1 VLTTQKSLVILF
13 TERHTSQSLNQTNK
27 TKESKMTSVSL
38 DKELNSIILG
48 LSGQQ
53 LEKSIYI
60 TKEHLSEAVH
70 VEYESLCKLLGT
82 DKVFGLYS
90 TNEGIKL
97 NRPKIVLDLSTM
109 KMGLATVGGC
119 IPIKAKNVTV
129 SVDGSQINFEG
140 EPSAEG
146 ESEFYSYPVNA
157 AIKPGSK
164 GVISLRDLQSNP
176 QDVLNPGGVT
186 PPIEVS
192 GKLLGLDAVTYK
204 EGTPDEFTSYLVNV
218 GGYQFGLNKAVASVW
233 SKLVIGADAT
243 YSGRTFVCGDITVNL
258 GGAPKVAEMPDGEY
272 PIKSVRQATVQG
284 KESSW
289 LQAYAVLE
297 AGECRIPPAMFR
309 TIKQQLDGDN
319 LKIVVSDGSARI
331 ELTKDTA
338 SVAARFKGAFKM
350 QENV

>member
-1 VLTTQKSLVILF
+1 
-13 TERHTSQSLNQTNK
+13 
-27 TKESKMTSVSL
+27 MTSVSL

-60 TKEHLSEAVH
+60 TKEHLSEDVH
-70 VEYESLCKLLGT
+70 AEYDALCKLLGT

-90 TNEGIKL
+90 TKEGVKL
-97 NRPKIVLDLSTM
+97 NRPKIVLDLSNM
-109 KMGLATVGGC
+109 KMALATVGGC
-119 IPIKAKNVTV
+119 FAIKPKNVTV
-129 SVDGSQINFEG
+129 SVDGSQLNFEG
-140 EPSAEG
+140 TPNEEG
-146 ESEFYSYPVNA
+146 ESEFFSYPVNA
-157 AIKPGSK
+157 AIKPGIK
-164 GVISLRDLQSNP
+164 GVVSLRDLQSNP

-186 PPIEVS
+186 PPVEIS
-192 GKLLGLDAVTYK
+192 GKLLGLDTVTYK
-204 EGTPDEFTSYLVNV
+204 QGTADEFTSYLVNV
-218 GGYQFGLNKAVASVW
+218 GGYQFGLNKNVASVW
-233 SKLVIGADAT
+233 NKLVIGADASYT
-243 YSGRTFVCGDITVNL
+243 GKAFACGEVTVNL

-297 AGECRIPPAMFR
+297 SGECRIPPAMYR

-319 LKIVVSDGSARI
+319 LKIVVSDGTALI
-331 ELTKDTA
+331 KLTKDTE

-350 QENV
+350 QEQD

>member
-1 VLTTQKSLVILF
+1 
-13 TERHTSQSLNQTNK
+13 
-27 TKESKMTSVSL
+27 MTSVSL

-70 VEYESLCKLLGT
+70 DEYDSLCKLLGT

-90 TNEGIKL
+90 TKEGVKL

-109 KMGLATVGGC
+109 KMALATVGGC
-119 IPIKAKNVTV
+119 FAIKPKNVTV
-129 SVDGSQINFEG
+129 SVDGSQLNFEG
-140 EPSAEG
+140 TPNEEG
-146 ESEFYSYPVNA
+146 ESEFFSYPVNA
-157 AIKPGSK
+157 AIKPGIK
-164 GVISLRDLQSNP
+164 GVVSLRDLQSNP

-186 PPIEVS
+186 PPMEVS
-192 GKLLGLDAVTYK
+192 GKLMGLDTVTYK
-204 EGTPDEFTSYLVNV
+204 EGTADEFTSYLVNV

-233 SKLVIGADAT
+233 TKLVIGAETT
-243 YSGRTFVCGDITVNL
+243 YNGKTFVCGEITVNL
-258 GGAPKVAEMPDGEY
+258 GGAPKVGELPDGEY
-272 PIKSVRQATVQG
+272 PITSVRQATVQG

-319 LKIVVSDGSARI
+319 LKIVVSAGSARI
-331 ELTKDTA
+331 ELTRDTE

-350 QENV
+350 QESV

>member
-1 VLTTQKSLVILF
+1 
-13 TERHTSQSLNQTNK
+13 
-27 TKESKMTSVSL
+27 MTSVSL

-60 TKEHLSEAVH
+60 TKEHLSEDVH
-70 VEYESLCKLLGT
+70 PEYDALCKLLGT

-90 TNEGIKL
+90 TKEGVKL

-109 KMGLATVGGC
+109 KMALATVGGC
-119 IPIKAKNVTV
+119 FAIKPKNVTV
-129 SVDGSQINFEG
+129 SVDGSQLNFEG
-140 EPSAEG
+140 TPNEEG
-146 ESEFYSYPVNA
+146 ESEFFSYPVNA
-157 AIKPGSK
+157 AIKPGIK
-164 GVISLRDLQSNP
+164 GVVSLRDLQSNP

-186 PPIEVS
+186 PPVEIS
-192 GKLLGLDAVTYK
+192 GKLLGLDTVTYK
-204 EGTPDEFTSYLVNV
+204 QGTADEFTSYLVNV
-218 GGYQFGLNKAVASVW
+218 GGYQFGLNKNVASVW
-233 SKLVIGADAT
+233 NKLVIGADVNYT
-243 YSGRTFVCGDITVNL
+243 GKTFVCGEVTVNL

-297 AGECRIPPAMFR
+297 SGECRIPPAMYR

-331 ELTKDTA
+331 ELTKDTE

-350 QENV
+350 QEQA

>member
-1 VLTTQKSLVILF
+1 
-13 TERHTSQSLNQTNK
+13 
-27 TKESKMTSVSL
+27 MTSVSL

-70 VEYESLCKLLGT
+70 AEYDALCKLLGT

-90 TNEGIKL
+90 TKEGVKL

-109 KMGLATVGGC
+109 KMALATVGGC
-119 IPIKAKNVTV
+119 FAIKPKNVTV
-129 SVDGSQINFEG
+129 SVDGSQLNFEG
-140 EPSAEG
+140 TPNEEG
-146 ESEFYSYPVNA
+146 ESEFFSYPVNA
-157 AIKPGSK
+157 AIKPGIK
-164 GVISLRDLQSNP
+164 GVVSLRDLQSNP

-186 PPIEVS
+186 PPIEIS
-192 GKLLGLDAVTYK
+192 GKLLGLDTVTYK
-204 EGTPDEFTSYLVNV
+204 QGTADEFTSYLVNV
-218 GGYQFGLNKAVASVW
+218 GGYQFGLNKNVASVW
-233 SKLVIGADAT
+233 SKLVIGADVT
-243 YSGRTFVCGDITVNL
+243 YTGKTFVCGEVSVNL

-272 PIKSVRQATVQG
+272 PVKSVRQATVQG

-297 AGECRIPPAMFR
+297 SGECRIPPAMYR
-309 TIKQQLDGDN
+309 TIKQQIDGDN
-319 LKIVVSDGSARI
+319 LKIVVSDGTALI
-331 ELTKDTA
+331 KLTKDTE

-350 QENV
+350 QEQA

>member
-1 VLTTQKSLVILF
+1 LF
-13 TERHTSQSLNQTNK
+13 TERHTSQSPNQTNK

-70 VEYESLCKLLGT
+70 DEYDALCKLLGT
-82 DKVFGLYS
+82 DNVFGLYS
-90 TNEGIKL
+90 TKEGIKL
-97 NRPKIVLDLSTM
+97 NRPKIVLDLSNM

-119 IPIKAKNVTV
+119 VPVKAKNVTV

-140 EPSAEG
+140 EPNADG

-157 AIKPGSK
+157 AIKPGNK

-186 PPIEVS
+186 PPMDVS
-192 GKLLGLDAVTYK
+192 GKLMGLDTVTYK
-204 EGTPDEFTSYLVNV
+204 EGTPDEFTSYLVNI

-233 SKLVIGADAT
+233 NKLVIGADCT
-243 YSGRTFVCGDITVNL
+243 YSGRTFVCGDVTVNL
-258 GGAPKVAEMPDGEY
+258 GGAPKVGEMPDGEY

-319 LKIVVSDGSARI
+319 LKIVVSDGTALI
-331 ELTKDTA
+331 KLTKDTE

-350 QENV
+350 QEQA

>member
-1 VLTTQKSLVILF
+1 LF

-258 GGAPKVAEMPDGEY
+258 GGAPKVAEMSDGEY

>member
-1 VLTTQKSLVILF
+1 MTTTI
-13 TERHTSQSLNQTNK
+13 
-27 TKESKMTSVSL
+27 SL
-38 DKELNSIILG
+38 DKELNTIILG
-48 LSGQQ
+48 LTGQQ
-53 LEKSIYI
+53 LEKAIYI

-70 VEYESLCKLLGT
+70 AEYDALAKLLGT
-82 DKVFGLYS
+82 DKIFGLYS
-90 TNEGIKL
+90 TREGIKL
-97 NRPKIVLDLSTM
+97 NRPKIVLDLATM

-129 SVDGSQINFEG
+129 SLDGSQINFEG
-140 EPSAEG
+140 EPNADG
-146 ESEFYSYPVNA
+146 EAEFYSYPVNA
-157 AIKPGSK
+157 ATKPGLK
-164 GVISLRDLQSNP
+164 GVASLRDLQSNP

-192 GKLLGLDAVTYK
+192 GKLMGLDTVTYK
-204 EGTPDEFTSYLVNV
+204 EGTADEFTSYLVNI

-233 SKLVIGADAT
+233 SKLVIGADCT
-243 YSGRTFVCGDITVNL
+243 YSGRTFTCGEITVNL
-258 GGAPKVAEMPDGEY
+258 GGAPKVSEMPDGEY

-331 ELTKDTA
+331 ELTKDTE

-350 QENV
+350 PQESV

>member
-1 VLTTQKSLVILF
+1 MRGKQANHNKP
-13 TERHTSQSLNQTNK
+13 NK
-27 TKESKMTSVSL
+27 TKEIMTTNISL
-38 DKELNSIILG
+38 DKELNTIILG

-53 LEKSIYI
+53 LEKSIYVE
-60 TKEHLSEAVH
+60 KSHLSEAVH
-70 VEYESLCKLLGT
+70 AEYDALAKLLGT
-82 DKVFGLYS
+82 DKIFGLYA
-90 TNEGIKL
+90 TREGIKL

-129 SVDGSQINFEG
+129 SVDGSQLNFEG
-140 EPSAEG
+140 EANSEG
-146 ESEFYSYPVNA
+146 ESEFYSYPINA
-157 AIKPGSK
+157 AIKPGNK

-192 GKLLGLDAVTYK
+192 GKLMGLDTVTYK
-204 EGTPDEFTSYLVNV
+204 EGTADEFTSYLVNI

-243 YSGRTFVCGDITVNL
+243 YTGKTFTCGDIVVNM

-272 PIKSVRQATVQG
+272 PIKAVRQATVQG

-297 AGECRIPPAMFR
+297 SGECRIPPAMFR

-319 LKIVVSDGSARI
+319 LKIVVSEGSARI
-331 ELTKDTA
+331 ELTKDTE

-350 QENV
+350 QEQA